1 MTISCGAKVVKPR
14 NLPKDLTKAM
24 AHQSHGQPHGQP
36 LSAKMLLAWR
46 VIQSR
51 LWMKQV
57 SPFSKGRLE
66 LQEENQ

>member
-1 MTISCGAKVVKPR
+1 V
-14 NLPKDLTKAM
+14 PKLSNRAILLKHLTKAM
-24 AHQSHGQPHGQP
+24 AHQSHGQP

-51 LWMKQV
+51 LWMTQV